1 MVVLPPPLLRQ
12 HLRLQHAAELLG
24 VEQLVPHLAVERL
37 RVPVLPGRARFDVQR
52 LQART
57 RHPRTDGLGDELRPV
72 VRADVDRRPALA
84 HHGRQHRNH
93 RPSGHPPLH
102 LQGQALA
109 RVLVHQRE
117 PLQRPAV
124 ARPVVQEVPRPDVV
138 LVLGRPPHAAVGAA
152 PQPPLLPLFPRH
164 SQPLL
169 PPEAVNP
176 LAVDA
181 PALAPQQGPDPPVAV
196 ARVLAHQLQHPRH
209 QPDLFLLGL
218 LRSLPL
224 RRALLAQH
232 AAGAALRD
240 AEALLEEAHGLPPP
254 GGGHHFFWA
263 TSWSICLSRA
273 SSATRRFSRA
283 FSASSSL
290 SLFASSALRPPYWF
304 RHRCRV
310 CSLTPRRWQTWARP
324 RPWARSAS
332 AWRSLVMTS
341 SAVCRFMIRLLA
353 RQGLRDSHTTWTSFW
368 GADQGGREAFVLRR
382 LAHRL
387 R

>member
-1 MVVLPPPLLRQ
+1 
-12 HLRLQHAAELLG
+12 
-24 VEQLVPHLAVERL
+24 
-37 RVPVLPGRARFDVQR
+37 
-52 LQART
+52 
-57 RHPRTDGLGDELRPV
+57 
-72 VRADVDRRPALA
+72 
-84 HHGRQHRNH
+84 
-93 RPSGHPPLH
+93 
-102 LQGQALA
+102 
-109 RVLVHQRE
+109 
-117 PLQRPAV
+117 
-124 ARPVVQEVPRPDVV
+124 
-138 LVLGRPPHAAVGAA
+138 VLGRPPHAAVGAA

-181 PALAPQQGPDPPVAV
+181 PALAPPQGPDPPVAV
-196 ARVLAHQLQHPRH
+196 ARVLAHPPQHPRH

-254 GGGHHFFWA
+254 GGGHPFFWA

-290 SLFASSALRPPYWF
+290 SLLASSALRPPYWF

-368 GADQGGREAFVLRR
+368 GADQLLSSSVCGFLVSLSQGRTGDAAQFEVGLIKR
-382 LAHRL
+382 LPWPGTEHSL
-387 R
+387 H